1 MCPQTATPHFESL
14 GETTKLGRDRLHWM
28 AKKATGR
35 GVLETH
41 HDAICNVLSVSKTT
55 LISLTGKLFS
65 KHIIDRRT
73 KTSVVSK
80 GGYKGADIL
89 LDHVE
94 MKVESKPHILQIV
107 LKAMKEHE
115 SLVDI
120 VEQMENWEGED
131 TQISGKL

>member
-1 MCPQTATPHFESL
+1 MPHLEL
-14 GETTKLGRDRLHWM
+14 GERLSSQTHPLGWVWRLVM
-28 AKKATGR
+28 ATSKEQVTSR
-35 GVLETH
+35 VLVSH
-41 HDAICNVLSVSKTT
+41 HNAICNVLSASKPT
-55 LISLTGKLFS
+55 LISLTGMLYS

-73 KTSVVSK
+73 KISVISK

-94 MKVESKPHILQIV
+94 MKVESKPSILPTI

-131 TQISGKL
+131 MQISGKL

>member
-1 MCPQTATPHFESL
+1 ML
-14 GETTKLGRDRLHWM
+14 Y
-28 AKKATGR
+28 
-35 GVLETH
+35 
-41 HDAICNVLSVSKTT
+41 SKR
-55 LISLTGKLFS
+55 
-65 KHIIDRRT
+65 IIDRRT
-73 KTSVVSK
+73 KIPVTSK

-94 MKVESKPHILQIV
+94 MKVESKPSILQTV

-131 TQISGKL
+131 MQISGIYI

>member
-1 MCPQTATPHFESL
+1 
-14 GETTKLGRDRLHWM
+14 M
-28 AKKATGR
+28 AKKATGC

-55 LISLTGKLFS
+55 LISLSGKLFS
-65 KHIIDRRT
+65 KHIIDRPT
-73 KTSVVSK
+73 KTVVSK

-94 MKVESKPHILQIV
+94 MKVESKPHILQTV

>member
-1 MCPQTATPHFESL
+1 MATSKEQQ
-14 GETTKLGRDRLHWM
+14 
-28 AKKATGR
+28 ATGC
-35 GVLETH
+35 VLVSH
-41 HDAICNVLSVSKTT
+41 HNAICDVLSVSKPT

-65 KHIIDRRT
+65 EHIIDRPT
-73 KTSVVSK
+73 KTSVLSK

-94 MKVESKPHILQIV
+94 MKVESNPSILQTV

-131 TQISGKL
+131 MQISGKL